1 MGELIEGDDGL
12 PAEEVGPW
20 AKEKHE
26 LLCRYID
33 MAKAARKKYLGPG
46 KGGAAFID
54 LFCGPG
60 RCRVKTTG
68 EWTDGGALAAWKK
81 SVEGGQ
87 PFSRVI
93 VADADQVRLDAMV
106 ERLRRVGAPVVSSCG
121 PAAQTAHFALQRTP
135 AYGLNFAY
143 LDPYNLEALDFGI
156 FKTLGRVKRLDV
168 LVHLSKMDLQRNLD
182 SNIAATVSAFDAFAP
197 GWRNVINIE
206 QAQGGI
212 RNEVVE
218 HWRDLVEGTG
228 KAASNDVRLLKGS
241 KGQHLYWL
249 LLVASHDLAH
259 KFWKTAANPEKQGN
273 LF

>member
-1 MGELIEGDDGL
+1 MGEIIVGDDGL
-12 PAEEVGPW
+12 PVEEVGPW

-26 LLCRYID
+26 LLCRYVD
-33 MAKAARKKYLGPG
+33 MSKAARAKYLGAG

-60 RCRVKTTG
+60 RCRVKGTG
-68 EWTDGGALAAWKK
+68 ELIDGGALAAWKA
-81 SVEGGQ
+81 SVEGGR
-87 PFSRVI
+87 PFSLVI
-93 VADADQVRLDAMV
+93 VADADQQRVDAMV
-106 ERLRRVGAPVVSSCG
+106 QRLQAAGAPVVSTCG
-121 PAAQTAHFALQRTP
+121 PAVNTALFAVQRTP

-143 LDPYNLEALDFGI
+143 LDPYNLEALDFKI
-156 FKTLGRVKRLDV
+156 FQTLSRIKRLDI

-197 GWRNVINIE
+197 GWRSVINVE

-218 HWRDLVEGTG
+218 HWRDLVASTG
-228 KAASNDVRLLKGS
+228 KSASNEVRLLKGS
-241 KGQHLYWL
+241 RGQHLYWL
-249 LLVASHDLAH
+249 LLVASHELAH
-259 KFWKTAANPEKQGN
+259 KFWAIASNPEKQGN